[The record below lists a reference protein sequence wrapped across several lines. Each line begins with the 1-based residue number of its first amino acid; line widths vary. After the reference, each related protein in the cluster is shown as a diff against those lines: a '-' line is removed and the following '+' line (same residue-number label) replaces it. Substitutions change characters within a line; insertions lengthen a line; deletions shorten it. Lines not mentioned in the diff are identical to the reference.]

1 MSKKLLALEK
11 TADYATLREW
21 CITIC
26 SFVSKV
32 YPEMS
37 HMEKEISEAI
47 EKIDKKQSMRY
58 MRVLCKEMNWLVQ
71 DGYLP
76 DPLMDKLNQILTEKF
91 KYNLV
96 DVAAA
101 EKDEIQKI
109 LKRGRIRN
117 DREYELVKNKEDE
130 IYDDDSQFDYAE
142 SLRNL
147 LADYECPKPHPSSS
161 K

>member
-1 MSKKLLALEK
+1 
-11 TADYATLREW
+11 
-21 CITIC
+21 
-26 SFVSKV
+26 
-32 YPEMS
+32 MS

-130 IYDDDSQFDYAE
+130 VYDDDSQFDYAE
-142 SLRNL
+142 SLRSL

>member
-1 MSKKLLALEK
+1 MNDMSKKLLALDK

-21 CITIC
+21 CIVV
-26 SFVSKV
+26 SNFFVSL
-32 YPEMS
+32 S
-37 HMEKEISEAI
+37 S
-47 EKIDKKQSMRY
+47 
-58 MRVLCKEMNWLVQ
+58 EMNFYGEDTDNIIARIDQKKSLRLMRMLYKETNLMVREM
-71 DGYLP
+71 YLP

-91 KYNLV
+91 KYSLV

-130 IYDDDSQFDYAE
+130 VYDDDSQFDYAE
-142 SLRNL
+142 SLRSL
-147 LADYECPKPHPSSS
+147 LGDYEMNR
-161 K
+161 

>member
-1 MSKKLLALEK
+1 MSKKLLALDK

-26 SFVSKV
+26 SFVSEA

-58 MRVLCKEMNWLVQ
+58 MRAMYKEMNWLVQ

-91 KYNLV
+91 KYSLV

-109 LKRGRIRN
+109 LKRGKIRN

-130 IYDDDSQFDYAE
+130 VYDDDSQFDYAE

-147 LADYECPKPHPSSS
+147 LGDYEMNR
-161 K
+161 

>member
-1 MSKKLLALEK
+1 
-11 TADYATLREW
+11 
-21 CITIC
+21 
-26 SFVSKV
+26 
-32 YPEMS
+32 MS

-142 SLRNL
+142 SLRSL